1 MTKDKQTQIKSG
13 GCYQSLPACA
23 WPHAL
28 IHVVQRPGSWT
39 SSRANG
45 NDGRMME
52 PLRRSSIPFLG
63 DSADSLRYPRNP
75 RNYFPIGTRPGCI
88 SGGKDMFPVVPWPNL
103 PPPKKKHIPNKLHP
117 NTLVDIYLKTMTYRR
132 RSQSFDVPTELKS
145 CKASCQAVLQ
155 SSLVLTLSS
164 TKLWRFNRPF
174 ACSDSQLGDLYY
186 TTCWPPCFSLIK
198 FAPLFQCVPF
208 GWGSNCRRWH

>member
-103 PPPKKKHIPNKLHP
+103 PPPKKKNTFLTSHRWRFPPYRGHMKNYRVSWPNKSKAVPYQKKTNVDVKSRHLHCC
-117 NTLVDIYLKTMTYRR
+117 TLGILDAYVLLGYLMNI
-132 RSQSFDVPTELKS
+132 E
-145 CKASCQAVLQ
+145 CIE
-155 SSLVLTLSS
+155 
-164 TKLWRFNRPF
+164 W
-174 ACSDSQLGDLYY
+174 
-186 TTCWPPCFSLIK
+186 I
-198 FAPLFQCVPF
+198 
-208 GWGSNCRRWH
+208 